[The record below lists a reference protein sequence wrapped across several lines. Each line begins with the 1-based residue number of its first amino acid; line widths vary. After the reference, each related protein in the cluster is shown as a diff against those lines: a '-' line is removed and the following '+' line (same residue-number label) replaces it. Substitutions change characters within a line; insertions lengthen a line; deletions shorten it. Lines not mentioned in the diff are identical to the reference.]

1 MNEVMPLSVA
11 SDDAAVVLAE
21 VPSPGLVPA
30 LGPASAWPPPL
41 MPRTRNATNI
51 SAIAATRAIAISPSR
66 GTRRRRRDGA
76 GATEGSL
83 RITLVGSATG
93 AAGPTSGAGATSVAA
108 LVRVAGPL
116 SGGPL
121 ARYAAARVESH
132 LLLGSWRIRWP
143 IRGASQPARSG
154 CGCGTGSLTIR

>member
-1 MNEVMPLSVA
+1 MNEVIPLSVA

-21 VPSPGLVPA
+21 APSPGLVPA

-41 MPRTRNATNI
+41 MPRTRKATSP
-51 SAIAATRAIAISPSR
+51 SAIPATRAIAISPSR
-66 GTRRRRRDGA
+66 GTRRRRRDEA
-76 GATEGSL
+76 GVTDGSL

-93 AAGPTSGAGATSVAA
+93 AAGTGGSGATSAA
-108 LVRVAGPL
+108 AMVRVAGPP

-143 IRGASQPARSG
+143 IRGASQPARFG
-154 CGCGTGSLTIR
+154 CGWGPGSLTIR